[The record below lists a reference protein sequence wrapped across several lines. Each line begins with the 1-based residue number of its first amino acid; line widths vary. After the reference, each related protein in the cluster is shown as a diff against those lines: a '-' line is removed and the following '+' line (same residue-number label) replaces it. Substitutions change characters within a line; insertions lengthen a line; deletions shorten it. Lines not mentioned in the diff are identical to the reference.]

1 MSVTP
6 VILAAG
12 KGTRMKSDLPKVLHP
27 ILGKPMIHY
36 ALAAAQG
43 AADRKPVLVIGHQ
56 SELIES
62 ALMNQDCDFVYQE
75 EQLGTG
81 HAVLQAKKLL
91 LDKTDFVLVTYGD
104 MPAVRASTLKNL
116 VDTQQENTQGPIT
129 MLTVTV
135 DDPRG
140 FGRVVRDGQGAVAA
154 VVEDADA
161 TPAQREIRELN
172 AGMYC
177 FDAEWL
183 WNALEN
189 LSLSPQG
196 EYYLTDLIAAAVDD
210 NLAVST
216 VPAEDQQDLIG
227 INNRVHLAEAARILQ
242 RRINEKWMM
251 AGVSIPDPSTVYI
264 SPDVQVGQDTVILP
278 HTHLQG
284 KTEIGQGC
292 TVGPNTIVIESRI
305 GNNCEILSSVV
316 EFAVMEDQV
325 DIGPFSHLRKGAHL
339 AEGVHLGNFGEVKDS
354 YLGTGTKMGH
364 FSYIGNAKIGR
375 NVNIGAGTITCNYDG
390 QKKHQTE
397 IENDVF
403 IGSDTMLVAPVH
415 LGKKARTG
423 AGSVV
428 TRDIP
433 DDSLAVGV
441 PARIRKTAQK
451 KAENEQEEQSS

>member
-36 ALAAAQG
+36 SLAAAQK
-43 AADRKPVLVIGHQ
+43 AADRTPVLVIGHQ
-56 SELIES
+56 SERIES
-62 ALMNQDCDFVYQE
+62 ALANQDCDFAYQK

-81 HAVLQAKKLL
+81 HAVLQAKNLL
-91 LDKTDFVLVTYGD
+91 QGKTDLVLVTYGD
-104 MPAVRASTLKNL
+104 MPAVRASTLQHL
-116 VDTQQENTQGPIT
+116 VDTQRENSQGPLT

-135 DDPRG
+135 EDPRG
-140 FGRVVRDGQGAVAA
+140 FGRVVRNNQGAVAA
-154 VVEDADA
+154 VVEDAAA

-196 EYYLTDLIAAAVDD
+196 EYYLTDLIASAVNE
-210 NLAVST
+210 NLTVSAVS
-216 VPAEDQQDLIG
+216 ADDRQELIG
-227 INNRVHLAEAARILQ
+227 INNRVHLAEAAKILQ
-242 RRINEKWMM
+242 QRINEKWML
-251 AGVSIPDPSTVYI
+251 AGVTISDPTAVYI

-278 HTHLQG
+278 QTHLLGNTIIGQDC
-284 KTEIGQGC
+284 EIG
-292 TVGPNTIVIESRI
+292 PNSIVVESKI
-305 GNNCEILSSVV
+305 GNKCEIFSSVV
-316 EFAVMEDQV
+316 EFSVVEDRV

-354 YLGTGTKMGH
+354 YLGSGTKMGH
-364 FSYIGNAKIGR
+364 FSYIGNAKIGQE
-375 NVNIGAGTITCNYDG
+375 VNIGAGTITCNYDG
-390 QKKHQTE
+390 QKKHQTV
-397 IENDVF
+397 IDDQVF
-403 IGSDTMLVAPVH
+403 IGSDTMLIAPVH

-433 DDSLAVGV
+433 EDSLAVGV
-441 PARIRKTAQK
+441 PARIRKTAQE
-451 KAENEQEEQSS
+451 KAENGQEE

>member
-1 MSVTP
+1 
-6 VILAAG
+6 
-12 KGTRMKSDLPKVLHP
+12 
-27 ILGKPMIHY
+27 
-36 ALAAAQG
+36 
-43 AADRKPVLVIGHQ
+43 
-56 SELIES
+56 
-62 ALMNQDCDFVYQE
+62 
-75 EQLGTG
+75 
-81 HAVLQAKKLL
+81 
-91 LDKTDFVLVTYGD
+91 

-116 VDTQQENTQGPIT
+116 VDTQRENTQGPIT

-161 TPAQREIRELN
+161 NPAQREIRELN

-177 FDAEWL
+177 FDTEWL

-210 NLAVST
+210 NLTVST

-227 INNRVHLAEAARILQ
+227 INNRVHLAEAAKILQ

-251 AGVSIPDPSTVYI
+251 DGVSIPDPNSVYI

-278 HTHLQG
+278 HTHLRG
-284 KTEIGQGC
+284 KTKIGQGC
-292 TVGPNTIVIESRI
+292 KIGPNTIVVESTI
-305 GNNCEILSSVV
+305 GNSCEILSSVV
-316 EFAVMEDQV
+316 EFAVVEDQV
-325 DIGPFSHLRKGAHL
+325 DIGPFGHLRKGAHL

-354 YLGTGTKMGH
+354 YLGAGTKMGH
-364 FSYIGNAKIGR
+364 FSYIGNAKIGKD
-375 NVNIGAGTITCNYDG
+375 VNIGAGTITCNYDG
-390 QKKHQTE
+390 KKKHQTV
-397 IENDVF
+397 IEDNVF
-403 IGSDTMLVAPVH
+403 VGSDTMLVAPVH
-415 LGKKARTG
+415 LGKNARTG

-433 DDSLAVGV
+433 EDSLAVGV
-441 PARIRKTAQK
+441 PARIRKPAR
-451 KAENEQEEQSS
+451 ENEADGQEEKVPEQ

>member
-27 ILGKPMIHY
+27 LLGKPMIDY
-36 ALAAAQG
+36 ALTAAQKAAAQ
-43 AADRKPVLVIGHQ
+43 RPVLVIGHQ

-62 ALMNQDCDFVYQE
+62 ALINRDCDFVYQE

-91 LDKTDFVLVTYGD
+91 EGKTDFILVTYGD
-104 MPAVRASTLKNL
+104 MPAVRSSTLKKL
-116 VDTQQENTQGPIT
+116 IDTQRENSQGPLT

-135 DDPRG
+135 EDPRG
-140 FGRVVRDGQGAVAA
+140 FGRVVRDEHGAITA
-154 VVEDADA
+154 VIEDADA
-161 TPAQREIRELN
+161 TPVQREIRELN

-177 FDAEWL
+177 FDAGWL

-210 NLAVST
+210 KLIVSS
-216 VPAEDQQDLIG
+216 VPADDQGELIG
-227 INNRVHLAEAARILQ
+227 INNRVHLAEAAKIIQ
-242 RRINEKWMM
+242 RRINEKWMV
-251 AGVSIPDPSTVYI
+251 AGVSIPDPAAVYI
-264 SPDVQVGQDTVILP
+264 SPDVQVGQDTVLLP
-278 HTHLQG
+278 QTHLQG
-284 KTEIGQGC
+284 KTKIGQGC
-292 TVGPNTIVIESRI
+292 TIGPNTIVVESTI
-305 GNNCEILSSVV
+305 GNNCEILASVV
-316 EFAVMEDQV
+316 EFAVLEDRV

-354 YLGTGTKMGH
+354 YLGAETKMGH

-375 NVNIGAGTITCNYDG
+375 DVNIGAGTITCNYDG
-390 QKKHQTE
+390 KNKHQTV
-397 IENDVF
+397 IEDHVF
-403 IGSDTMLVAPVH
+403 VGSDTMLVAPVR
-415 LGKKARTG
+415 LGKKSRTG

-441 PARIRKTAQK
+441 PARIRKSAQQ
-451 KAENEQEEQSS
+451 KAGDGQEDQSS